1 MGSYGGATAKGQRS
15 MLAELGITEENMG
28 APIHSSMDV
37 VLIDYNCDGC
47 PEFIDK
53 YVHEAVGIIA
63 VNRVKFR
70 VFRLPK
76 IGCSRCLSAKRFPLE
91 KCPSHRSGGVFKKSM
106 CEKERMRKPMKS
118 MKKLLAL
125 SLVLAATL
133 VLSAC
138 GNTAGSPDNGNE
150 IEGTMKPVVWKI
162 ESAYGTGDQCMDI
175 QLPMLKKVIEETT
188 GGLVTVEMYEPDTIC
203 APADIPMAVV
213 NGTLQGA
220 ISSPNDTC
228 AIVEAAYCETTPPFF
243 FTSKDQQYDCL
254 YNAGWVDFL
263 REAYYE
269 KGIIYGGF
277 APQGDQAF
285 LSTFSMLSLDD
296 LRGHVVRALASQ
308 SDFMKACGASPVTM
322 SGGDIYMGFQLGTI
336 EGTLYGMCDM
346 YGMGWYEVIS
356 HCVPCVNAGS
366 PCNFIFN
373 KDAWEA
379 LPEQMQADLYQ
390 AIQDMYY
397 DLYAESEKLQQVALD
412 ACAEHNVVVQDVPDE
427 EVARFTEIGMEMMEG
442 WKEKYPE
449 AAEGFDIILEWEK
462 EHLAEMAAN

>member
-1 MGSYGGATAKGQRS
+1 MKNAKKFLALALVLISIFAMSGCGSQ
-15 MLAELGITEENMG
+15 TEEQN
-28 APIHSSMDV
+28 
-37 VLIDYNCDGC
+37 
-47 PEFIDK
+47 PE
-53 YVHEAVGIIA
+53 
-63 VNRVKFR
+63 
-70 VFRLPK
+70 
-76 IGCSRCLSAKRFPLE
+76 
-91 KCPSHRSGGVFKKSM
+91 
-106 CEKERMRKPMKS
+106 
-118 MKKLLAL
+118 
-125 SLVLAATL
+125 
-133 VLSAC
+133 
-138 GNTAGSPDNGNE
+138 
-150 IEGTMKPVVWKI
+150 TMEPVVWKI

-188 GGLVTVEMYEPDTIC
+188 NGLVTVEMYEPDTIC
-203 APADIPMAVV
+203 APADIPMAVI

-243 FTSKDQQYDCL
+243 FTSKDQLYDCL

-263 REAYYE
+263 RDSYYE

-296 LRGHVVRALASQ
+296 LKGHIVRALASQ
-308 SDFMKACGASPVTM
+308 TDFMKACGAAPVTM

-373 KDAWEA
+373 KAAWEA

-412 ACAEHNVVVQDVPDE
+412 ACAEYGVVVQDVPDA
-427 EVARFTEIGMEMMEG
+427 EVARFTEIGMELMEG

-449 AAEGFDIILEWEK
+449 AAKGFDIILDWE
-462 EHLAEMAAN
+462 EAHLAEIAAK